1 MRVTNKCLKR
11 RNSRSSS
18 LKMELKV
25 PEILWAL
32 KKSSYRLG
40 FLSHTSL
47 IHYFVSPF
55 FLPFLQNIIDSTSGF
70 LRVLKKLPD
79 DAFDAY
85 GVIFYGYEYVFC
97 GRCWWNQD
105 ESPHLL
111 LPQANN
117 QEGLP
122 SYQCQVSPIT
132 IQWIRQKGTA
142 FTCMKNWMCF
152 FQMPLK

>member
-55 FLPFLQNIIDSTSGF
+55 FLPFLQNIMTQLVAFWEFWRSFLMTHSTPTMWSFMATSMYSVGGADGI
-70 LRVLKKLPD
+70 RVNLPTCCCLKQTIKRVCHHIN
-79 DAFDAY
+79 ARF
-85 GVIFYGYEYVFC
+85 
-97 GRCWWNQD
+97 
-105 ESPHLL
+105 HL
-111 LPQANN
+111 
-117 QEGLP
+117 
-122 SYQCQVSPIT
+122 
-132 IQWIRQKGTA
+132 
-142 FTCMKNWMCF
+142 
-152 FQMPLK
+152 